1 MLSKKEVE
9 MKVLMLGWELPPLQV
24 GGLGMICYELVK
36 ELSKRN
42 IPLTYIMPLGPE
54 GATSEFAR
62 LIIAENHFLGK
73 SVKPKL
79 ISVPG
84 AFMPYQSSEH
94 YEEEY
99 QTNLLKRKGRG
110 KVTKED
116 LYGPTLPT
124 EVDLY
129 AKRVY
134 NIVDELDFDVIHA
147 HDWLTYPAAIG
158 IANKTGKPLVVHIH
172 NTIYDRYLGNASQ
185 WERDIEYNGLK
196 RADIVI
202 AISHFIKNIIIAKYG
217 INPNKIRV
225 IHHGKNTLIGNLK
238 DIPAPNFKDKKV
250 VLFTGR
256 VTIQKGVEYLI
267 MAAKKVLEKRKDVVF
282 VIMGG
287 GDPPYLRRMMDLVA
301 QYGISK
307 DVLFNGKPYTLE
319 EGKALYKIADCY
331 IMPSVSE
338 PFGIVPMEAMKYG
351 TPSIVTKQSGVAEAL
366 SNVFKVDFWDTDEMA
381 NQILSLLSYN
391 VLHKQMKDYGIVEIE
406 NRTWEEPVNQLIDA
420 YNESINMKR

>member
-1 MLSKKEVE
+1 

-42 IPLTYIMPLGPE
+42 IPLTYIMPLGPDD
-54 GATSEFAR
+54 AYSEFAR
-62 LIIAENHFLGK
+62 LIVAENHILGK
-73 SVKPKL
+73 KIKSNL

-84 AFMPYQSSEH
+84 AFMPYQTPES
-94 YEEEY
+94 YEKEY
-99 QTNLLKRKGRG
+99 HLRLLKRKGKG
-110 KVTKED
+110 KVSKAD
-116 LYGPTLPT
+116 LYGPNLPT

-147 HDWLTYPAAIG
+147 HDWMTYPAAIG
-158 IANKTGKPLVVHIH
+158 IANKTGKPFVAHIH
-172 NTIYDRYLGNASQ
+172 NTIYDRYLGNSSK
-185 WERDIEYNGLK
+185 WERDIEYSGLK

-202 AISHFIKNIIIAKYG
+202 AISHYIKNIIINKYG

-225 IHHGKNTLIGNLK
+225 IHHGKNTLIDNLK
-238 DIPAPNFKDKKV
+238 DIPEPNFKNKKV

-282 VIMGG
+282 IILGG
-287 GDPPYLRRMMDLVA
+287 GDPPYLRRMMKLAA
-301 QYGISK
+301 QLGISGN
-307 DVLFNGKPYTLE
+307 VLFNGKPYSLE

-351 TPSIVTKQSGVAEAL
+351 TPTIVSKQSGVSEAL
-366 SNVFKVDFWDTDEMA
+366 NTVFKVDFWDTTEMA
-381 NQILSLLSYN
+381 NEILNLLSYD
-391 VLHKQMKDYGIVEIE
+391 VLHKQMKDYGVLEVE
-406 NRTWEEPVNQLIDA
+406 NMTWEKPVNQLLDA
-420 YNESINMKR
+420 YNEAINMKR